1 MTPTQKQPFLMRSLF
16 SSKKHLRA
24 KNGFNDIPTPSPTS
38 QQLALSIPEI
48 LENILSFLSLKS
60 RQDASQL
67 VCKQWYAVCKG
78 LIPVSYNWI
87 LRLTPSDNNSND
99 IDMEERIIIEGISSA
114 NNIIVKVD
122 GDTSVA
128 GTSKQRLNSWAT
140 MMDMLSSI
148 VQDHND
154 RRRHLRLQSIH
165 LREGILENFAVQ
177 LPQLPA
183 LTTLSTLRIDV
194 IVRWDIIHL
203 LTILKACPNL
213 EELSVKP
220 TYAADIPYRSTHL
233 AANQDF
239 AITSQGE
246 FSIMSKSNVQKTM
259 TRLRMCSLHNMTIA
273 LPALRAILEASPLLS
288 RLDLLRCKHLVRP
301 GETSTFF
308 DGQRAHSL
316 NYTAFIIRLVGQH
329 CPNLKIF
336 HLSPSRGSGH
346 GLSTPEAISILNT
359 FPHME
364 ECNLT
369 DQKIDAGLLKS
380 LKAVTNRI
388 TTLNIVPV
396 YLTTS
401 FTGGIPLREILCTFQ
416 HLVHLR
422 APNAIYYIEDM
433 DLNDVQGQLLE
444 INDRKHGTNRYSTRS
459 TQPIRKD
466 DPDIA
471 RQYIWACRG
480 LKTLHMAVG
489 YRRSDSNSTE
499 TSLIIFGFLSRM
511 CPLLQELHL
520 KRWVMNLKFAGGLSL
535 LTRLQDLERVRIQ
548 IDRYYRADKEC
559 FSWLKSAALPS
570 TWGGLTYPLVHRRAR
585 NDLRRRYQE
594 LPPPE
599 VANAESKLV
608 ERGQEL
614 GIELAK
620 VGHGDDL
627 LDWMDDH
634 YGVSASASHRKE
646 RLTTLPKLQLF
657 WIEFSEQRGG
667 SDWRKLEAFVAGI
680 RPSVDFQMRTIS
692 GNVFYSSFSQYY

>member
-24 KNGFNDIPTPSPTS
+24 KNGFNDIPTPSLAS

-87 LRLTPSDNNSND
+87 LHLIPSDNNSND
-99 IDMEERIIIEGISSA
+99 VDMEERIIIERISSA

-122 GDTSVA
+122 GDTPVA

-154 RRRHLRLQSIH
+154 RRRYLSLRTIH
-165 LREGILENFAVQ
+165 MREGILENFAVQ
-177 LPQLPA
+177 LPQLPV

-194 IVRWDIIHL
+194 IVRWDVIHL
-203 LTILKACPNL
+203 FTILKACPNL

-239 AITSQGE
+239 AITSQAE
-246 FSIMSKSNVQKTM
+246 FSIMNKSNVQNTM
-259 TRLRMCSLHNMTIA
+259 TRLRMCRLHNMTFS
-273 LPALRAILEASPLLS
+273 LPALRAILEVSPLLS
-288 RLDLLRCKHLVRP
+288 KLELSRCKHLVRP
-301 GETSTFF
+301 GETATFF
-308 DGQRAHSL
+308 DDQRANSL
-316 NYTAFIIRLVGQH
+316 NYTAFIIRLGQH
-329 CPNLKIF
+329 CPNLKSF
-336 HLSPSRGSGH
+336 HLSTSRGSGH
-346 GLSTPEAISILNT
+346 GLSIPEAISILNT

-369 DQKIDAGLLKS
+369 DQQIDPVLLKS
-380 LKAVTNRI
+380 LNAVTNRI

-396 YLTTS
+396 YSSTS
-401 FTGGIPLREILCTFQ
+401 CSGGIPLREILCTFQ

-422 APNAIYYIEDM
+422 APTAIYYIEDM

-444 INDRKHGTNRYSTRS
+444 ISDRKRGSIRYSTRS
-459 TQPIRKD
+459 TQPIRRD

-480 LKTLHMAVG
+480 LKTLHMALG
-489 YRRSDSNSTE
+489 YRSSGSNSTE
-499 TSLIIFGFLSRM
+499 TTLIIFGFLSRM
-511 CPLLQELHL
+511 CPQLQELHL
-520 KRWVMNLKFAGGLSL
+520 KKWAMNLKFAGGLSL

-548 IDRYYRADKEC
+548 TDRYYWTDEEC

-634 YGVSASASHRKE
+634 YGVSASASHREE
-646 RLTTLPKLQLF
+646 RLTTLPKLQSFL
-657 WIEFSEQRGG
+657 IEFSEQRGG
-667 SDWRKLEAFVAGI
+667 SEWRKLEAFVAGI
-680 RPSVDFQMRTIS
+680 RPSIDFQMRIL
-692 GNVFYSSFSQYY
+692 